1 MSSAEDLSSASD
13 EAQKPTGDILLLTD
27 DDMARQL
34 APRLDKNRLIQTENT
49 HDLLSELSKR
59 DCSAVVLTAPREELE
74 TLVQAIRR
82 LNNRTRVLAL
92 CRPEEHD
99 RVREATEGLV
109 DDCCV
114 YPPTRGELNLLLRGL
129 KGGEQTVER
138 PTVLSS
144 ESLCKLISAT
154 HSLDAL
160 QSQIAEIVSSRL
172 SVPLEWVEPHACGGG
187 IEPLLILPGSPARVL
202 IPKQPV
208 RHDDSL
214 DALIGD
220 LHQCIPSLLGVVQRF
235 ESLHRL
241 AITDHLTG
249 AYNRRYFYHLV
260 DHVLSRAAE
269 EGFRAA
275 LLLYDIDDFKRYNDQ
290 YGHATGDEILRDT
303 ATVIQQ
309 ITRDQDIV
317 ARIGGDEFAVLFW
330 DRELRSPESQPLKD
344 AWDLADRFRQVV
356 ATLQFSSLGPQ
367 RSGQLTISGGLASYP
382 DHGRSCLELLQQADR
397 ALRTAKESGKN
408 SIHLVG
414 QSSNAD

>member
-13 EAQKPTGDILLLTD
+13 EAQKPSGF
-27 DDMARQL
+27 A
-34 APRLDKNRLIQTENT
+34 A
-49 HDLLSELSKR
+49 
-59 DCSAVVLTAPREELE
+59 
-74 TLVQAIRR
+74 
-82 LNNRTRVLAL
+82 
-92 CRPEEHD
+92 
-99 RVREATEGLV
+99 
-109 DDCCV
+109 
-114 YPPTRGELNLLLRGL
+114 
-129 KGGEQTVER
+129 
-138 PTVLSS
+138 LSS

-172 SVPLEWVEPHACGGG
+172 SVPIEWVESRACEDG
-187 IEPLLILPGSPARVL
+187 IEPLLILPGSPERLL

-208 RHDDSL
+208 QHDDPL
-214 DALIGD
+214 DALIVD
-220 LHQCIPSLLGVVQRF
+220 LHRYIPSLLNVAHRF

-260 DHVLSRAAE
+260 DHVLEYAGD

-290 YGHATGDEILRDT
+290 SGHAAGDEILRET
-303 ATVIQQ
+303 AAVIQQ

-330 DRELRSPESQPLKD
+330 DRELRSPGSQPLSD
-344 AWDLADRFRQVV
+344 AWDLADRFRQEVT
-356 ATLQFSSLGPQ
+356 TLQFPSLGPQ
-367 RSGQLTISGGLASYP
+367 KSGQLTISGGLASYP
-382 DHGRSCLELLQQADR
+382 DHGRSCIELLQQADR
-397 ALRTAKESGKN
+397 ALRAAKESGKN

-414 QSSNAD
+414 QENNED